1 MGWDRT
7 IGPSWACGV
16 LIASLLMGVTTGP
29 ASAQSLR
36 GSRASV
42 DRQNR
47 EARQHDFTFLRR
59 PAQLERFVDAG
70 LLVSLEDG
78 ELDVA
83 DYAHVPDGPG
93 VMLIGHEADR
103 AIDFGEGRP
112 GVVYQRKRDL
122 GGTLEQRFALTLE
135 AVDRTAAEIEADPA
149 AGGVVFDRDE
159 ILVRINDRLVAPN
172 DDDTLAAIRPALE
185 AAIAAVRPGRAARI
199 TRVADDPKGPFV
211 ARVILS

>member
-1 MGWDRT
+1 MSPVEEISATDAVRIGAKLYARNPEVVEAAAYVPLFHGWIQQRGLD
-7 IGPSWACGV
+7 GV
-16 LIASLLMGVTTGP
+16 PI
-29 ASAQSLR
+29 
-36 GSRASV
+36 
-42 DRQNR
+42 
-47 EARQHDFTFLRR
+47 
-59 PAQLERFVDAG
+59 
-70 LLVSLEDG
+70 
-78 ELDVA
+78 DVA

-122 GGTLEQRFALTLE
+122 GGTLEERFALTLE
-135 AVDRTAAEIEADPA
+135 AVDRTAADIEADPA

-159 ILVRINDRLVAPN
+159 ILVRINDRLAAPN

-185 AAIAAVRPGRAARI
+185 AAIASVRPGRAARV